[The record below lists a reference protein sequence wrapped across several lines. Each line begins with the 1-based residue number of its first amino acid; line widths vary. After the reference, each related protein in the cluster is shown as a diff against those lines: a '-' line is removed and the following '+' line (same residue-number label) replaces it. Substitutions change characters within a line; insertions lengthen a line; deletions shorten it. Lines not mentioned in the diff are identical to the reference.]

1 MGSNVWGVKMLGMLW
16 GAPNL
21 DDRTKAR
28 LKNRIANL
36 LHDQLSILPDAAIED
51 SSGDLNREAVGY
63 VYGYVNAY
71 LKARHDLEPSY
82 VCVAITSEVLAI
94 LFPGHNAAE
103 YSQFLMRNMNDRLFE
118 SGKKAGDREFQDY
131 LDGSNAVPVGLPRII
146 LEAEKV
152 NAVRA

>member
-1 MGSNVWGVKMLGMLW
+1 MLGMLW

-51 SSGDLNREAVGY
+51 SSGDLNRKAVGY
-63 VYGYVNAY
+63 VYSYLNAY
-71 LKARHDLEPSY
+71 LKASHDLEPSY

-94 LFPGHNAAE
+94 LFP
-103 YSQFLMRNMNDRLFE
+103 
-118 SGKKAGDREFQDY
+118 
-131 LDGSNAVPVGLPRII
+131 RIMQWDI
-146 LEAEKV
+146 ASF
-152 NAVRA
+152 